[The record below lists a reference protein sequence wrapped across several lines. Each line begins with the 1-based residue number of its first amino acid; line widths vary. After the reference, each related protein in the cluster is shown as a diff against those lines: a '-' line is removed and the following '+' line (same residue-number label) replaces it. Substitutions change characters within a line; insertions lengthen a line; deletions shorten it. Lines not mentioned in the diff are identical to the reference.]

1 MNFHPR
7 ISLLL
12 DRLLLAT
19 ERGSRIARI
28 IKRVVEDM
36 FIPKKGLKR

>member
-1 MNFHPR
+1 MDHSM
-7 ISLLL
+7 I

-28 IKRVVEDM
+28 IKRIVEDM
-36 FIPKKGLKR
+36 FIPKGLTK